1 MNSNSVNLIDNRDT
15 QLFNNIHNMLLKNQ
29 RNAPADETELVSYQN
44 IDFSFISLDIIE
56 SLMDLFTALEID
68 SSFKTARKTTNS

>member
-1 MNSNSVNLIDNRDT
+1 MNSNSVNLIENRDI

-29 RNAPADETELVSYQN
+29 RNAPADEKELVSYQN

>member
-1 MNSNSVNLIDNRDT
+1 MNSNSVNLIDNRDI
-15 QLFNNIHNMLLKNQ
+15 QLFNNIHTMLLKNQ
-29 RNAPADETELVSYQN
+29 RNAPADEKELVSYQN

>member
-1 MNSNSVNLIDNRDT
+1 MNSNSVNLIDNRDI

-29 RNAPADETELVSYQN
+29 RNAPADEKELVSYQN

>member
-29 RNAPADETELVSYQN
+29 RNAPPDETELVSYQN

>member
-1 MNSNSVNLIDNRDT
+1 MNSNSINLIENRDI
-15 QLFNNIHNMLLKNQ
+15 QLFNNIHSMLLKNQ
-29 RNAPADETELVSYQN
+29 RNAPADEKELVSYQN